1 MDLSPFGL
9 EYDME
14 TPKRLS
20 RSVALAVVMACL
32 VLAVGCR
39 KGGTDAQPDRSGSWA
54 QVTDILANVTP
65 PTFPEA
71 EFNIL
76 DHGAEGDGQT
86 DCRDALLAAISK
98 CTQAG
103 GGRVLVPAG
112 TYLVNGSLY
121 FESNVNLHLAEGA
134 TIEFGTKFDD
144 YYPLA
149 MTRWAGTRIY
159 NYCPFIYAYRK
170 HNVAITGAGTLDGQA
185 AGIWDAWK
193 DKEQV
198 GIDAANK
205 ANAEGT
211 EVVDRYLG
219 EKHFLRPSMVEFL
232 GCEGVLVEGVTFA
245 NAPYHCLHPVFAQ
258 NVTISDVK
266 FDSHNPDNDAIAV
279 DSCQGVHI
287 TGVTFDNSGAGV
299 AIVSGSGREG
309 RELSRPSR
317 NVYIHD
323 CTFKSDAAIAI
334 GPDLGG
340 GVYNVLFEDCTVE
353 GQMDRILSVRNVET
367 GGGEVAHVRYRNMT
381 VLGDK
386 IPPNQVSVITG
397 GDAAYCHD
405 IWLGNAP
412 VGGDANTPDVYA
424 GADRHLDAAGGSVKL
439 TGTVKA
445 KGTPTY
451 KWSVIGGE
459 AGGVTIAEPT
469 ALKTTA
475 TFGQEGVFI
484 LKLEA
489 TDGQAAG
496 YHFMMVTVGEQ
507 EDPMTKVA
515 KPIFT
520 RP

>member
-1 MDLSPFGL
+1 
-9 EYDME
+9 ME
-14 TPKRLS
+14 TRKRLS
-20 RSVALAVVMACL
+20 RSVGLAVVLVCL
-32 VLAVGCR
+32 VFAVGCR

-65 PTFPEA
+65 PTFPDA

-76 DHGAEGDGQT
+76 DHGAKGDGQT

-112 TYLVNGSLY
+112 TYLVNGALY

-134 TIEFGTKFDD
+134 TIKFGTKFDD

-185 AGIWDAWK
+185 AGIWDTWK
-193 DKEQV
+193 EKEQA
-198 GIDAANK
+198 GIDVANK

-219 EKHFLRPSMVEFL
+219 EEHFLRPSMIEFL
-232 GCEGVLVEGVTFA
+232 GCDGVLVEGVTFT
-245 NAPYHCLHPVFAQ
+245 NAPYHCLHPVFAK

-279 DSCQGVHI
+279 DSCQGVRI
-287 TGVTFDNSGAGV
+287 SGVTFDNSGAGV

-323 CTFKSDAAIAI
+323 CTFKSSTAVAI

-340 GVYNVLFEDCTVE
+340 GVYNVLAENCTVE
-353 GQMDRILSVRNVET
+353 TSAGSAVKVQGVST
-367 GGGEVAHVRYRNMT
+367 GGGEVARIRWRDMT
-381 VLGDK
+381 RSDGAE
-386 IPPNQVSVITG
+386 
-397 GDAAYCHD
+397 AAIDVAVDSGNDGPYCHD
-405 IWLGNAP
+405 IGSDPNA
-412 VGGDANTPDVYA
+412 PDVYA
-424 GADRHLDAAGGSVKL
+424 GADRHLDAAGGSVEL
-439 TGTVKA
+439 AGTIKA
-445 KGTPTY
+445 KGTATY
-451 KWSVIGGE
+451 KWSVMSGD
-459 AGGVTIAEPT
+459 AATVTIAEPT
-469 ALKTTA
+469 ALETTA

-484 LKLEA
+484 LKLQA
-489 TDGQAAG
+489 ADGQAVG
-496 YHFMMVTVGEQ
+496 RHFMMVTVGEQ
-507 EDPMTKVA
+507 KDPMTTVA
-515 KPIFT
+515 KPIFA